1 MLKAPEKT
9 KPRARVGAARK
20 GKCRPHD
27 PFWRRP
33 FHPELDR
40 AGDFILKNLE
50 VLREEAIV
58 RGNSG

>member
-1 MLKAPEKT
+1 MLKATEKT
-9 KPRARVGAARK
+9 KPRRLAGAA
-20 GKCRPHD
+20 GKSKNEPRD
-27 PFWRRP
+27 RFWRRL

-58 RGNSG
+58 RGNSR